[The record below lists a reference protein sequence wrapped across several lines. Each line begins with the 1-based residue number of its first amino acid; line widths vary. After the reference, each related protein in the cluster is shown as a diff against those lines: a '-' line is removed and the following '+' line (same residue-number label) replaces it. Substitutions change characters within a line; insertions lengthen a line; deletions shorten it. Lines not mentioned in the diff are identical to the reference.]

1 MNEKTI
7 IKGCSEEMLKKLL
20 KRHDRYVPLA
30 WRGLDM
36 KRLLI
41 LLKEEI
47 EELEISIAKNNK
59 KMMSDGG
66 VDIANYGMFI
76 WDIMRKK

>member
-7 IKGCSEEMLKKLL
+7 IKGFNEIMLKKLL

-30 WRGLDM
+30 WRNLDV

-41 LLKEEI
+41 LLKEELKEV
-47 EELEISIAKNNK
+47 EEGIDKNNN
-59 KMMSDGG
+59 KMTKDGAI
-66 VDIANYGMFI
+66 DIANYAMFI
-76 WDIMRKK
+76 WDILR